1 MISWALRTPA
11 SLSGPYLIF
20 VMWIVSLMP
29 HCLET
34 EIQADPGL
42 RADLSP
48 KTETKKLART
58 FFISVSV
65 VKVL

>member
-1 MISWALRTPA
+1 MISWACRTPA

-20 VMWIVSLMP
+20 VTCVVSPML
-29 HCLET
+29 HYLEA
-34 EIQADPGL
+34 EFQADPGL

-58 FFISVSV
+58 FSISVSV